1 MRAPR
6 VVCVSVLCCV
16 CLDAHT
22 HVHVLSRSLTPLRTN
37 KHKNKSNSDVCNITI
52 MTYVDVCM
60 LKYADINFNSS
71 HPSGSVSCISTV
83 ESWTGVWCHD
93 IFIPHRVSQ
102 RVIWLSFNADV
113 CWRMLTYADVC
124 WRMQHIIWLSHSHC
138 HTASALLWHW
148 LVYSD
153 LVWHPLGH
161 TYLIAE
167 VRLKYRT
174 LLISVCWRMLTYA
187 DGGEIAGSCS
197 SSANC
202 ASSIVKIRWDFWKA
216 S

>member
-52 MTYVDVCM
+52 LTYVDVCM

-93 IFIPHRVSQ
+93 IFIPYRVSQ
-102 RVIWLSFNADV
+102 RVIWLSFTLPHGV
-113 CWRMLTYADVC
+113 CFTMTLISLLWSSLAPAGPYIPHSRGEVKIQDAAHQRMLTYADVC
-124 WRMQHIIWLSHSHC
+124 WRMLTEVKLQEAAHHLQ
-138 HTASALLWHW
+138 TAHLA
-148 LVYSD
+148 
-153 LVWHPLGH
+153 
-161 TYLIAE
+161 
-167 VRLKYRT
+167 
-174 LLISVCWRMLTYA
+174 
-187 DGGEIAGSCS
+187 
-197 SSANC
+197 
-202 ASSIVKIRWDFWKA
+202 
-216 S
+216 